1 MPLPV
6 ALQLLQSNGEIDIQ
20 KSPAENAI
28 RMLESVLS
36 LALDDKTRA
45 CIVYTV
51 HVMKMDRIQAETPII
66 LRLEQENLYLD
77 EELDAAVKAWLVAD
91 YSHYQCESENKIQKK
106 RTFKSIAQGVKFSVK
121 LRHLAV
127 QYQNSSNDTVEI
139 SGQEKIAKAMDN
151 VSSWE
156 WDAWILRIN
165 SENRPLQILG
175 WHLFNEWDLIS
186 VLKIDKKV
194 LRNWLAFVESEYH
207 KVPYHNSTHAAD
219 VLHAAHYILSSCGA
233 SEFLCPLSIFAVLI
247 AAMIHDAGHD
257 GLNNLY
263 HQNAVT
269 DRALTF
275 NDQSVQEN
283 YHCMNILL
291 NMAKDSSIN
300 IFDALE
306 PAQAREVRRL
316 LIMMTLGTDMKHH
329 FKHVQDFKAT
339 LAALGPDR
347 DKWAADPAACD
358 QLCANVVHAA
368 DISNTCRPFGIAR
381 AWADRV
387 MLEFFAQGDR
397 ERAEGLP
404 VSPLCARDSTLTS
417 ASQIGFIKVIV
428 LPYFK
433 VVYSQVV
440 SATRF
445 LRQV

>member
-1 MPLPV
+1 MF
-6 ALQLLQSNGEIDIQ
+6 G
-20 KSPAENAI
+20 
-28 RMLESVLS
+28 R
-36 LALDDKTRA
+36 
-45 CIVYTV
+45 
-51 HVMKMDRIQAETPII
+51 
-66 LRLEQENLYLD
+66 
-77 EELDAAVKAWLVAD
+77 
-91 YSHYQCESENKIQKK
+91 
-106 RTFKSIAQGVKFSVK
+106 
-121 LRHLAV
+121 
-127 QYQNSSNDTVEI
+127 
-139 SGQEKIAKAMDN
+139 SGQYEKYVYEATLQERQIISTELQGTEN
-151 VSSWE
+151 WE
-156 WDAWILRIN
+156 FDAWQLHTVTDG
-165 SENRPLQILG
+165 RPLQTMG
-175 WHLFNEWDLIS
+175 WHLLQQWDL
-186 VLKIDKKV
+186 VKTFNLKKDV
-194 LRNWLAFVESEYH
+194 LRNWLVFVESEYH
-207 KVPYHNSTHAAD
+207 KVPYHNSAHAAD
-219 VLHAAHYILSSCGA
+219 VLQAAHYILSSCGA
-233 SEFLCPLSIFAVLI
+233 SEFLCPLSVLAVLL

-283 YHCMNILL
+283 YHCMNILRR
-291 NMAKDSSIN
+291 MARDGSVN
-300 IFDALE
+300 ILRTLE

-316 LIMMTLGTDMKHH
+316 LILMTLGTDMKHH

-368 DISNTCRPFGIAR
+368 DISNTCRPFDIAR
-381 AWADRV
+381 AWADRL